1 MLKPLPTATF
11 IILTIFAAILPARAA
26 DARADSLT
34 VTAEKCFVEA
44 PPEVFQLVSANTRMD
59 MIDYYKA
66 GMNRESANEAGGECV
81 LLGLEPESV
90 TLKAGTDIIYQFFV
104 LEGKAKPYIGVIET
118 LSTPGDESMV
128 RFYTS
133 DWSPVNAGKK
143 GMFSAPRLSDW
154 LVSDDKATRAEA
166 VETLPFILTSYSYD
180 PDTQTLTAT
189 NNMGSYYHPT
199 DTPEVLKQMKH
210 TITYKWDRKKES
222 FVREK
227 K

>member
-1 MLKPLPTATF
+1 MLKTLPTATF
-11 IILTIFAAILPARAA
+11 IILTILAAILPARASG
-26 DARADSLT
+26 ARTNSLT

-44 PPEVFQLVSANTRMD
+44 PPEVFQLISTNTRMD

-66 GMNRESANEAGGECV
+66 GMDRVSANEAGGECM

-90 TLKAGTDIIYQFFV
+90 TLKAGTDITYQFFV

-133 DWSPVNAGKK
+133 DWTPVDMKKK

-154 LVSDDKATRAEA
+154 MISDDKATRAEA
-166 VETLPFILTSYSYD
+166 AETLPFILTSYAYD
-180 PDTQTLTAT
+180 PSTQTLTVT

-199 DTPEVLKQMKH
+199 DTPEALKQLKH
-210 TITYKWDRKKES
+210 TITYKWDGKKEA